1 MDKSNKEDDFD
12 PFNPKLKDKSSDDKI
27 SKTSN
32 DDINILYIT
41 GAIIVLIILVW
52 VIVLIMTR
60 NGDTEIEILSEMSKI
75 NNQTKL
81 AVDKK

>member
-12 PFNPKLKDKSSDDKI
+12 PFNPKLKDKLEDKTL
-27 SKTSN
+27 KTSN

-41 GAIIVLIILVW
+41 GAIIVLILLVW
-52 VIVLIMTR
+52 IIVLIMTR
-60 NGDTEIEILSEMSKI
+60 NGDTEIDILSEMSKI